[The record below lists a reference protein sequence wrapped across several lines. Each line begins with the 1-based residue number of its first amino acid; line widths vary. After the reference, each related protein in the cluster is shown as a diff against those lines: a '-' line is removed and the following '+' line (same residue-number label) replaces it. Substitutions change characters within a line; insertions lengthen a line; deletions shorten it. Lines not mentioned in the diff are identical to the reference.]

1 MNYITINDLLIEF
14 NTQELAKLTG
24 DSTGNHINTNRIELA
39 IMQAQSEVDAYLS
52 FNYNLPLSNVPDLIK
67 YLTYELTVY
76 NIYSQYFKNSEITE
90 QVKWRRLNSLS
101 ILKQLKNNE
110 IIINADK
117 KTNRIITVNTDYI
130 NEYELS
136 ILKRDYF

>member
-1 MNYITINDLLIEF
+1 MNYISINDLLIEF
-14 NTQELAKLTG
+14 SSQELAKLTG
-24 DSTGNHINTNRIELA
+24 DPTGNHINTNRIELA

-52 FNYNLPLSNVPDLIK
+52 DSYLLPLSNVPDLIK

-76 NIYSQYFKNSEITE
+76 IIYSQYYKNSEITE
-90 QVKWRRLNSLS
+90 QVKWRRLNAQS
-101 ILKQLKNNE
+101 ILKLLKNNE

-117 KTNRIITVNTDYI
+117 KANRIITVNTDDI

-136 ILKRDYF
+136 ILKRDFF

>member
-14 NTQELAKLTG
+14 STQELAKLTG

-39 IMQAQSEVDAYLS
+39 IKQAQSEVDAYLS

-76 NIYSQYFKNSEITE
+76 NIYSQYYKNSEITE

-117 KTNRIITVNTDYI
+117 KTNRIITVNTDDI

>member
-14 NTQELAKLTG
+14 NAQELAKLTG

-39 IMQAQSEVDAYLS
+39 IKQAQSEVDAYLS

-76 NIYSQYFKNSEITE
+76 NIYSQYYKNSEITE

-117 KTNRIITVNTDYI
+117 KTNRIITVNTDDI

>member
-14 NTQELAKLTG
+14 STQELAKLTG

-39 IMQAQSEVDAYLS
+39 IKQAQSEVDAYLS
-52 FNYNLPLSNVPDLIK
+52 DNYILPLSNLPDLIK

-76 NIYSQYFKNSEITE
+76 NIYSQYYKNSEITE

-117 KTNRIITVNTDYI
+117 KTNRIITVNTDDI

-136 ILKRDYF
+136 ILKRDFF

>member
-14 NTQELAKLTG
+14 STQELAKLTG
-24 DSTGNHINTNRIELA
+24 DPTGNHINTNRIELA
-39 IMQAQSEVDAYLS
+39 IKQAQSEVDAYLS
-52 FNYNLPLSNVPDLIK
+52 DNYILPLSNVPDLIK
-67 YLTYELTVY
+67 NLTYELTVY
-76 NIYSQYFKNSEITE
+76 NIYSQYYKNSEITE

-101 ILKQLKNNE
+101 ILKLLKNNE
-110 IIINADK
+110 IIINANK
-117 KTNRIITVNTDYI
+117 KTNRIITVNTDDI

>member
-14 NTQELAKLTG
+14 STQELAKLTG
-24 DSTGNHINTNRIELA
+24 DPTGNHINTNRIELA
-39 IMQAQSEVDAYLS
+39 IKQAQSEVDAYLS
-52 FNYNLPLSNVPDLIK
+52 DNYILPLSIVPDLIK
-67 YLTYELTVY
+67 NLTYELIVY
-76 NIYSQYFKNSEITE
+76 NIYSQYYKNSEITE

-101 ILKQLKNNE
+101 ILKLLKNNE

-117 KTNRIITVNTDYI
+117 KTNRIITINTDDI

>member
-1 MNYITINDLLIEF
+1 MNYISINDLLIEF
-14 NTQELAKLTG
+14 SSQELAKLTG
-24 DSTGNHINTNRIELA
+24 DPTGNHINTNRIELA
-39 IMQAQSEVDAYLS
+39 IKQAQSEVDAYLS
-52 FNYNLPLSNVPDLIK
+52 DSYLLPLSNVPDLIK

-76 NIYSQYFKNSEITE
+76 IIYSQYYKNSEITE
-90 QVKWRRLNSLS
+90 QVKWRRLNAQS
-101 ILKQLKNNE
+101 ILKLLKNNE

-117 KTNRIITVNTDYI
+117 KTNRIITVNTDDI